1 MGPIGFDVGSAV
13 GSFCSGSWPTT
24 LAQPGT
30 PTATDSVAAEA
41 AEGIVALEAMLA
53 DHAALAIA

>member
-1 MGPIGFDVGSAV
+1 MGPIGFDVGERYGDPVA
-13 GSFCSGSWPTT
+13 GRGLPRWPSRATT
-24 LAQPGT
+24 
-30 PTATDSVAAEA
+30 TATDTVAAEA

>member
-1 MGPIGFDVGSAV
+1 MGPTGFDVGSAV
-13 GSFCSGSWPTT
+13 GDPVAGRGLPRWPSRATS
-24 LAQPGT
+24 
-30 PTATDSVAAEA
+30 TANDKIAAEA

>member
-1 MGPIGFDVGSAV
+1 MGPIGFDVGSAIR
-13 GSFCSGSWPTT
+13 SSCSGSWPTT

-30 PTATDSVAAEA
+30 STANDKIAAEA